1 MAYLRLYPVVAVKV
15 SSSLLFFLTVD
26 VWRYFG
32 ITCCSNERLVCKLN
46 PLSTFAS
53 LGTIL
58 CEMLFRADRE
68 ASGCLNRNLTL
79 QTHYRYY
86 QPFWRGKAVQEW
98 TG

>member
-26 VWRYFG
+26 AWRYCG
-32 ITCCSNERLVCKLN
+32 ITCCSNARLVCRLN

-58 CEMLFRADRE
+58 CEMLLRDDRE
-68 ASGCLNRNLTL
+68 SSLCLSRNLTL

-86 QPFWRGKAVQEW
+86 QSFWRGKAVQEW
-98 TG
+98 AG